1 MSMIRR
7 CALTAAFALLTTS
20 SFAQDTTALAQ
31 EYVNMPEVQNMIT
44 DMFSPQSMGAQVI
57 ANLPPGMIITND
69 QERQIGEVMSEA
81 MNELRPRLEELMV
94 TGSAEVFTAP
104 ELQALIDFY
113 RSEHGAA
120 IMSKMQPLMAQT
132 MGQLAPEMQA
142 LQQRVAPEIIKIMQG
157 E

>member
-1 MSMIRR
+1 
-7 CALTAAFALLTTS
+7 
-20 SFAQDTTALAQ
+20 
-31 EYVNMPEVQNMIT
+31 
-44 DMFSPQSMGAQVI
+44 
-57 ANLPPGMIITND
+57 
-69 QERQIGEVMSEA
+69 MSEA